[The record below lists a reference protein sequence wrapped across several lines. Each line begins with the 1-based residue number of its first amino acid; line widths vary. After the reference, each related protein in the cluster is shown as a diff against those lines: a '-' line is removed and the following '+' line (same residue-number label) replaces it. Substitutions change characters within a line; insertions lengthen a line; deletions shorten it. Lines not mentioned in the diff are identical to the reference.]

1 MSMAVTVYWISAK
14 HLSSSPAL
22 FCSLMEVF
30 CFDVGGRVDALSNF
44 GLIVAVVGDNY
55 SSNVHQPEIVN
66 QLSKKLGVKVV
77 LQMESSDGE
86 VMFEDT
92 VATSLQTGAAAE
104 ESGNDASVLESA

>member
-1 MSMAVTVYWISAK
+1 
-14 HLSSSPAL
+14 
-22 FCSLMEVF
+22 MEVF